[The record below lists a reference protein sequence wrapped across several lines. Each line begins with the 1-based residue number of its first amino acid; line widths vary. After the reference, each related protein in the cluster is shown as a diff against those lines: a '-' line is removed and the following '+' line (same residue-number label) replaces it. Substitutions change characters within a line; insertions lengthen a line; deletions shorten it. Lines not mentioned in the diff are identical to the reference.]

1 MRLLVLGGGG
11 FLGFHA
17 VNEALADGHDVTV
30 FSRTAEPP
38 VDGVSVVIGD
48 RQGDISGLVGRE
60 WDAVLDTFTDE
71 APGAPAVRRTAEA
84 LSGSVGCYAYVS
96 GMSVYAPH
104 GPAVPDESAA
114 LRSEGVEPETDVLQA
129 RSVAKLAGEAAVTEL
144 FDGVA
149 LYPRVGI
156 MCGPRA
162 LRYNYWPVRIAGAVD
177 GSLPRT
183 VLVPGDPDR
192 TVQYSD
198 ARDIAAWLVRM
209 LSEGRGGTY
218 NTVGPG
224 RADTL
229 RTVLDDCLA
238 SAGGGPDDVDLVAVD
253 NENLLRHRL
262 RDIDEEQR
270 PLWYPEDQI
279 PQHAIDSSAAFA
291 AGLVFRPSWETAAD
305 TLQWARETG
314 SAVLTDTFV
323 GHEQDALRGFVH
335 R

>member
-11 FLGFHA
+11 FLGFH
-17 VNEALADGHDVTV
+17 VVTEALAAGHDVTV
-30 FSRTAEPP
+30 FSRSGKPP
-38 VDGVSVVIGD
+38 VDGVPVVVGD
-48 RQGDISGLVGRE
+48 RQGDISGLAGRS

-96 GMSVYAPH
+96 GMSVYAPD

-114 LRSEGVEPETDVLQA
+114 VRRQGVEPDTDVLQA
-129 RSVAKLAGEAAVTEL
+129 RSLAKLAGEAAVGEL

-149 LYPRVGI
+149 LFPRVGI

-162 LRYNYWPVRIAGAVD
+162 LRYNYWPVRIAGALD

-183 VLVPGDPDR
+183 VLVPGDLDR

-198 ARDIAAWLVRM
+198 ARDIAAWAVRM
-209 LSEGRGGTY
+209 LAEGRGGTF

-229 RTVLDDCLA
+229 RTVLDDCLT
-238 SAGGGPDDVDLVAVD
+238 SAGGAPGDVDLVPVD
-253 NENLLRHRL
+253 NERLLRHRL
-262 RDIDEEQR
+262 RDVEEEQR

-279 PQHAIDSSAAFA
+279 PQRAIDSSAAFA
-291 AGLVFRPSWETAAD
+291 AGLVFRPSRQTAAD
-305 TLQWARETG
+305 TLRWARETG

-323 GHEQDALRGFVH
+323 SHEQEALRGFV
-335 R
+335 RS